1 MRQVMLNWIA
11 RVDREFA
18 LPRAAC
24 ESTRPELDFFAS
36 PYSGAVIRLMS
47 FFANAQHTP
56 IHIQDATLTA
66 VGGNQNNHA
75 MMVAGPTHIAGNQNN
90 YQGSLL
96 KGTSP
101 RLSLLSDCLTIE

>member
-1 MRQVMLNWIA
+1 M
-11 RVDREFA
+11 
-18 LPRAAC
+18 
-24 ESTRPELDFFAS
+24 T
-36 PYSGAVIRLMS
+36 

-75 MMVAGPTHIAGNQNN
+75 SGSMMVAGPTHIAGNQNN

>member
-1 MRQVMLNWIA
+1 VRQVMLNWIA

-18 LPRAAC
+18 LPRAAR
-24 ESTRPELDFFAS
+24 ESTRHTRPERDLFAS

-101 RLSLLSDCLTIE
+101 RLCLLQSFA

>member
-1 MRQVMLNWIA
+1 
-11 RVDREFA
+11 
-18 LPRAAC
+18 
-24 ESTRPELDFFAS
+24 
-36 PYSGAVIRLMS
+36 MS

-75 MMVAGPTHIAGNQNN
+75 MMVAGPTHISGNQNN

-101 RLSLLSDCLTIE
+101 HHHVYASYLTV